1 MSKIM
6 YMDNEYA
13 GGVTENPLAWKLQGT
28 ATGTT
33 SIAMPTDFNE
43 ILLVG
48 KMGAYYW
55 TAVVPKD
62 EISDTAILPRSA
74 SYYNTSANAFITW
87 RVTKTAMRL
96 ELCTENSGTDRTSVT
111 TVKLYYR

>member
-1 MSKIM
+1 MASSVIKNTM
-6 YMDNEYA
+6 
-13 GGVTENPLAWKLQGT
+13 AWKLKGT

-33 SIAMPTDFNE
+33 SITMPTDFNE

-74 SYYNTSANAFITW
+74 SYYNASANAFITW
-87 RVTKTAMRL
+87 RVTKSAMRL
-96 ELCTENSGTDRTSVT
+96 ELCTENSGTDRTSAT

>member
-1 MSKIM
+1 MAVSTIKAIT
-6 YMDNEYA
+6 A
-13 GGVTENPLAWKLQGT
+13 GAKEWTLKGT
-28 ATGTT
+28 ATGKTAIT
-33 SIAMPTDFNE
+33 MPTDFNE

-55 TAVVPKD
+55 TSVVPKD

-74 SYYNTSANAFITW
+74 SYYNASANAFITW
-87 RVTKTAMRL
+87 RVTTSTAIL
-96 ELCTENSGTDRTSVT
+96 ELCSENSGTDKSSAT